1 MASNK
6 SITVKVATAKVIKAL
21 EAKSVELNKQQALYV
36 KEQEA
41 NKAEQAKYDKE
52 VEKHQK
58 DLAKAIIPHLHK
70 YTSGGFHHRSYN
82 NTINVDVYIPAD
94 GIVLPVEPQ
103 RPDNKH
109 IVISVQE
116 SLDEVAN
123 AIRILKMT
131 DEEVVS
137 TSTFNKISQYL

>member
-41 NKAEQAKYDKE
+41 NKAEQDKYDKAN
-52 VEKHQK
+52 EKYQK
-58 DLAKAIIPHLHK
+58 DLVKVITPHLHK
-70 YTSGGFHHRSYN
+70 YTSGGVHFRSYN
-82 NTINVDVYIPAD
+82 NTINVDVYIPAE

-103 RPDNKH
+103 RPYNKNT
-109 IVISVQE
+109 VISVQE
-116 SLDEVAN
+116 SLDEVNN

>member
-52 VEKHQK
+52 VEKYNK
-58 DLAKAIIPHLHK
+58 ELTKVVIPHLHK
-70 YTSGGFHHRSYN
+70 YTSGRIYFRSYN

-103 RPDNKH
+103 SPVNKNT
-109 IVISVQE
+109 VISVKE
-116 SLDEVAN
+116 SLDEVNN
-123 AIRILKMT
+123 AIRILRMT